1 MLLGRQQLATIN
13 RYLDWIGVY
22 LALLAAASLI
32 CEFGTYLLRDH
43 PSLRAVFNW
52 GDGLIVAAI
61 VALAVLRLYF
71 AVDRLQHLASHKAEW
86 GLLFLL
92 LTQLAVFRGL
102 DLPRGGGHWLA
113 RMDSLALLKLYIL
126 FFLGLKAFHWN
137 RRWFILR
144 LSPGALLVLTF
155 AFTILVGWIL
165 LSLPRCTTRPVSL
178 LDTLFTAT
186 SAVCVTGLTVVDTGR
201 DFTLLGQGVILG
213 LFQLG
218 GLGLMTW
225 AVCFMGISQQGL
237 GFRERATML
246 DVLNT
251 QSMGSIGKVA
261 RRIVLFTFLT
271 EAGGA
276 VLLYRFW
283 PADHSRHDWWTA
295 VFHAVSAFC
304 NAGFSLFPDSLEG
317 LSGRGV
323 LFVFTVLIVIGG
335 LGFPVLLEI
344 LSRRTWRRP
353 QQRLLSRFS
362 VHTKLVLTMTAALIV
377 LAAAGIWLLELT
389 FHERVLSWPD
399 TLLSAVTPRT
409 AGFNSVSIAGLSQP
423 ALLLI
428 IFLMYVG
435 ASPAGTGGGIKTST
449 FAMQLGYIIMVL
461 RGRERLE
468 MMQRTIPRHML
479 QAATMIGVVATLF
492 IWGSVFLLRCFQP
505 EEHTLLELLFEEVS
519 AFGTV
524 GLSMGITAELNAA
537 SKLVIMASM
546 FVGRIGPLTVIM
558 ALSQR
563 GAGRRG
569 QYPEAR
575 VIIG

>member
-1 MLLGRQQLATIN
+1 M
-13 RYLDWIGVY
+13 
-22 LALLAAASLI
+22 
-32 CEFGTYLLRDH
+32 
-43 PSLRAVFNW
+43 
-52 GDGLIVAAI
+52 
-61 VALAVLRLYF
+61 ALAVLRLYF

-399 TLLSAVTPRT
+399 TLLTAVTPRT